1 MKSNTLA
8 SAIINMMLMHQKP
21 SHVWY
26 NGCLSFEELEQIKKL
41 TQKKGEIVFAHTM
54 KVLDALTIK
63 NSITLWAALFHDLG
77 KLTTKVLSPNGIP
90 FFHGHSEDSVIILRK
105 VLSVW
110 QEDPYIIDRVERI
123 VLTHMLDLKHAN
135 DRTAR
140 NLFGKVG
147 KDNIENW
154 FALREADILA
164 YPHTAG
170 YINLYVKDFKKKVEL
185 YRTTLIRNNDLLIPL
200 SDGVMHICGGE

>member
-1 MKSNTLA
+1 
-8 SAIINMMLMHQKP
+8 MMLMHQKP
-21 SHVWY
+21 SYVWAD
-26 NGCLSFEELEQIKKL
+26 GCISFKELEQIKKL
-41 TQKKGEIVFAHTM
+41 TQKKDEIVFAHTM

-77 KLTTKVLSPNGIP
+77 KITTKVLSPDGIP

-105 VLSVW
+105 VLSAW

-147 KDNIENW
+147 KNNIENW

-164 YPHTAG
+164 YPHAEG
-170 YINLYVKDFKKKVEL
+170 YINIYVQNFRKKVEL
-185 YRTTLIRNNDLLIPL
+185 YRTTLIRKNDLRISP